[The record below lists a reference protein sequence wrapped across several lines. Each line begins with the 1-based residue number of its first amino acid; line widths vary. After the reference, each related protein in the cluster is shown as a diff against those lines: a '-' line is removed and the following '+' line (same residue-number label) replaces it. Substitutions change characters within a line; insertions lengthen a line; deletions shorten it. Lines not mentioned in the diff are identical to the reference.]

1 MRYVYNFGKFG
12 EETFAY
18 EPSQEDLLE
27 FQRNKIK
34 EHAFAQPL
42 TAEQEKAVDK
52 LIEWLF
58 YEDLIDNAFDGK
70 DYFEPLAQKYFDDC
84 KE

>member
-18 EPSQEDLLE
+18 EPSQKDLLE

-34 EHAFAQPL
+34 EYAFAQPL
-42 TAEQEKAVDK
+42 TAEQEKSGGQVNRMAV
-52 LIEWLF
+52 L
-58 YEDLIDNAFDGK
+58 
-70 DYFEPLAQKYFDDC
+70 
-84 KE
+84 